1 MVRTKAGGTEPGQ
14 EEPSFI
20 LTAHAT
26 RKNRCLDS
34 ELMWASPSGASRKG
48 KAEEAARRPW
58 AGTCPLQAGAVPSQG
73 AAVPD
78 AVGWL
83 PGVGLFRGICFFLA
97 FPNMIFSCRRKR
109 AALSCW
115 LKQSKMCFPLTL
127 FFRTVMF
134 KSVSHVCFQRSGSA
148 S

>member
-20 LTAHAT
+20 LTAHTT

-34 ELMWASPSGASRKG
+34 ELMWASPSGVSRKG

-83 PGVGLFRGICFFLA
+83 PGLGLFRGICFFFLA
-97 FPNMIFSCRRKR
+97 FPNMIFF
-109 AALSCW
+109 L
-115 LKQSKMCFPLTL
+115 
-127 FFRTVMF
+127 
-134 KSVSHVCFQRSGSA
+134 
-148 S
+148 